1 MDAETMDAEKRAQS
15 TALTLARDVLRIEA
29 EAVTAL
35 ATRLDERFLTA
46 VSIILRC
53 KGRVAVSGI
62 GKSGHIARKIA
73 ATFASTGTSAFFL
86 HPAEASHGDLGM
98 VDPGDV
104 VIAVSYSGESEE
116 VVRILPALKRLG
128 VKIIAFTGGAASTIA
143 READVTLDIS
153 VAKEACPLNLAPT
166 ASTTVTLALGDALA
180 IALLDARGF
189 GSDDFARSHPGGAL
203 GRKLLVRVAD
213 LMRTGSAVPSVRDDA
228 TFAAAVLE
236 MSNKGMGMT
245 AVLDHAG
252 MVVGIFTDGDL
263 RRALERGLDLKTT
276 PLNSLMSKGPRT
288 IDPHS
293 LAADAVRIMET
304 QRITALLV
312 TDAERRL
319 AGAIHMH
326 DMLRAKIY

>member
-1 MDAETMDAEKRAQS
+1 MDAEKRAQS
-15 TALTLARDVLRIEA
+15 TALTLARDVLLIEA
-29 EAVTAL
+29 AAITAL
-35 ATRLDERFLTA
+35 ASRLDERFLAA
-46 VSIILRC
+46 VNIILRC
-53 KGRVAVSGI
+53 KGRVAVSGV

-73 ATFASTGTSAFFL
+73 STFASTGTSAFFL
-86 HPAEASHGDLGM
+86 HPSEASHGDLGM
-98 VDPGDV
+98 VDAGDV
-104 VIAVSYSGESEE
+104 VIAVSYSGESDE

-128 VKIIAFTGGAASTIA
+128 VTIIAFTGGATSTIA
-143 READVTLDIS
+143 REANVTLDIS

-213 LMRTGSAVPSVRDDA
+213 LMRTGNALPAVRDDA

-245 AVLDHAG
+245 AVLDQSG
-252 MVVGIFTDGDL
+252 SVIGIFTDGDL

-276 PLNSLMSKGPRT
+276 PLKSLMSKAPLT

-304 QRITALLV
+304 HRITALLV
-312 TDAERRL
+312 TDNEHRL
-319 AGAIHMH
+319 AGATHIH

>member
-1 MDAETMDAEKRAQS
+1 MDAEKRAQS

-35 ATRLDERFLTA
+35 ATRLDERFLAA

-104 VIAVSYSGESEE
+104 VIAVSYSGESDE

-128 VKIIAFTGGAASTIA
+128 VKIIAFTGVAASTIA

-203 GRKLLVRVAD
+203 GRKLLLRVAD

-252 MVVGIFTDGDL
+252 SVVGIFTDGDL

-276 PLNSLMSKGPRT
+276 PLKSLMSKGPRT

-312 TDAERRL
+312 TDAVHRL

>member
-1 MDAETMDAEKRAQS
+1 MDAEKRAQS
-15 TALTLARDVLRIEA
+15 TALTLARDVLLIEA
-29 EAVTAL
+29 AAITAL
-35 ATRLDERFLTA
+35 ASRLDERFLAA
-46 VSIILRC
+46 VNIILRC
-53 KGRVAVSGI
+53 KGRVAVSGV

-73 ATFASTGTSAFFL
+73 STFASTGTSAFFL
-86 HPAEASHGDLGM
+86 HPSEASHGDLGM
-98 VDPGDV
+98 VDAGDV
-104 VIAVSYSGESEE
+104 VIAVSYSGESDE

-128 VKIIAFTGGAASTIA
+128 VTIIAFTGGATSTIA

-213 LMRTGSAVPSVRDDA
+213 LMRTGNALPAVRDDA

-245 AVLDHAG
+245 AVLDQSG
-252 MVVGIFTDGDL
+252 SVIGIFTDGDL

-276 PLNSLMSKGPRT
+276 PLKSLMSKAPLT

-304 QRITALLV
+304 HRITALLV
-312 TDAERRL
+312 TDNEHRL

>member
-1 MDAETMDAEKRAQS
+1 MDAEKRAQS
-15 TALTLARDVLRIEA
+15 TALTLARDVLLIEA
-29 EAVTAL
+29 AAITAL
-35 ATRLDERFLTA
+35 ASRLDERFLAA
-46 VSIILRC
+46 VNIILRC
-53 KGRVAVSGI
+53 KGRVAVSGV

-73 ATFASTGTSAFFL
+73 STFASTGTSAFFL
-86 HPAEASHGDLGM
+86 HPSEASHGDLGM
-98 VDPGDV
+98 VDAGDV
-104 VIAVSYSGESEE
+104 VIAVSYSGESDE

-128 VKIIAFTGGAASTIA
+128 VTIIAFTGGATSTIA

-213 LMRTGSAVPSVRDDA
+213 LMRTGNALPAVRDDA

-245 AVLDHAG
+245 AVLDQSG
-252 MVVGIFTDGDL
+252 SVIGIFTDGDL

-276 PLNSLMSKGPRT
+276 PLKSLMSKAPLT

-304 QRITALLV
+304 HRITALLV
-312 TDAERRL
+312 TDNEHRL
-319 AGAIHMH
+319 AGATHIH